1 MRTDIIVIG
10 GGVAGMV
17 AALRAA
23 QAGAQVTLLAR
34 AAPGTACNSAVSGGG
49 LLIAG
54 PNITVA
60 EHYALTMDVGHG
72 INQPELVKVLSRE
85 APACRE
91 WLEATTNF
99 RLNVKDKGQGYWST
113 GGGAG
118 LSARLA
124 TAVAA
129 TEGIVCRAVTVQAL
143 LVDNN
148 TCYGVVVDGPDGL
161 EWLYASATV
170 LATGGYAGLF
180 ARHDN
185 PGAPYGSGVVMAARA
200 GARLR
205 DLEFVQF
212 YPVATAEPS
221 LPTFMLFRPFPP
233 EARLVTEDGRD
244 LLNEV
249 FGGRS
254 LNDVVGA
261 ARDELSQVIHAE
273 NQIGQV
279 YFDAT
284 RFDWGQVN
292 RWFAMQHISQYDFDW
307 QRQRAKVAPIAHHA
321 MGGVWID
328 DHARTSIHRLYAAG
342 EVAAGVHGANRHG
355 SNSLT
360 DCLVFGSIAGI
371 EAAGAAQLSLPSD
384 LQSDGGAAGLQIQ
397 PEHGSGAADFATL
410 QDICW
415 DHIGLVRETASLA
428 EAQRRLTQLPL
439 SDARLMAELMLAF
452 AARRTES
459 RGAHYRADFPT
470 EQSEW
475 CHSQIARLIDR
486 KLQFEV

>member
-1 MRTDIIVIG
+1 MKTDVLVIG

-23 QAGAQVTLLAR
+23 QAGAHVTLVAR
-34 AAPGTACNSAVSGGG
+34 TAPGTECNSAVSGGG

-54 PNITVA
+54 PNISVD
-60 EHYALTMDVGHG
+60 EHYGLTMEVGHG
-72 INQPELVKVLSRE
+72 INQPELVAVLSRE

-91 WLEATTNF
+91 WLEATTRF
-99 RLNVKDKGQGYWST
+99 PLNVKDKGQGYWST

-118 LSARLA
+118 LAARLSQA
-124 TAVAA
+124 IAR
-129 TEGIVCRAVTVQAL
+129 TEGITTWTATVRQL
-143 LVDNN
+143 LVEDE
-148 TCYGVVVDGPDGL
+148 TCYGAVIEAEGERQPV
-161 EWLYASATV
+161 WAAATV
-170 LATGGYAGLF
+170 MATGGYAGLF

-185 PGAPYGSGVVMAARA
+185 PGAPYGAGVVMAAQA

-212 YPVATAEPS
+212 YPVATAEPD

-233 EARLVTEDGRD
+233 EARLVTADGRD
-244 LLNEV
+244 LLNTV
-249 FGGRS
+249 YNGRS

-261 ARDELSQVIHAE
+261 ARDDLSQLIHTE
-273 NQIGQV
+273 NQTGQV

-284 RFDWGQVN
+284 RFDWRQVK

-307 QRQRAKVAPIAHHA
+307 QHRRCRVAPIAHHS

-328 DHARTSIHRLYAAG
+328 AQARTSIGRLYAGG
-342 EVAAGVHGANRHG
+342 EVASGVHGANRHG

-360 DCLVFGSIAGI
+360 DCLVFGSIAGVQ
-371 EAAGAAQLSLPSD
+371 AAGATPIHPPSHARLGGESFPPSLP
-384 LQSDGGAAGLQIQ
+384 
-397 PEHGSGAADFATL
+397 ADFATL

-415 DHIGLVRETASLA
+415 QHIGLTRDAVSLA
-428 EAQRRLTQLPL
+428 EAARRLSDLPP

-459 RGAHYRADFPT
+459 RGAHDRPDFPG
-470 EQSEW
+470 ERPEW
-475 CHSQIARLIDR
+475 GHSQIARLVEGQVR
-486 KLQFEV
+486 FEV

>member
-1 MRTDIIVIG
+1 MTTDVLVIG
-10 GGVAGMV
+10 GGMAGMV

-23 QAGAQVTLLAR
+23 QAGARVTLLAR
-34 AAPGTACNSAVSGGG
+34 TPPGTECNSAVSGGG

-54 PNITVA
+54 PNLSVA
-60 EHYALTMDVGHG
+60 EHSALTMDVGHG
-72 INQPELVKVLSRE
+72 INDPDLVEVLTRQ

-91 WLEATTNF
+91 WLEATTRF
-99 RLNVKDKGQGYWST
+99 PLNVKDKGQGYWST

-124 TAVAA
+124 EAVCRS
-129 TEGIVCRAVTVQAL
+129 EGITVRTALVSRL
-143 LVDNN
+143 LVQDGV
-148 TCYGVVVDGPDGL
+148 CYGALVEAGVERQPL
-161 EWLYASATV
+161 FASATV

-212 YPVATAEPS
+212 YPVATAEPG

-244 LLNEV
+244 LLDEA

-254 LNDVVGA
+254 LNDVAGA
-261 ARDELSQVIHAE
+261 ARDDLSQIIHAE
-273 NQIGQV
+273 NRTGQV

-284 RFDWGQVN
+284 RFDWSQVN
-292 RWFAMQHISQYDFDW
+292 RWFAMQHISQYRFDW
-307 QRQRAKVAPIAHHA
+307 QRRRARVAPIAHHA

-328 DHARTSIHRLYAAG
+328 RHARTNIGRLYAAG
-342 EVAAGVHGANRHG
+342 EAASGVHGANRHG

-360 DCLVFGSIAGI
+360 DCLVFGSTAGL
-371 EAAGAAQLSLPSD
+371 EAAGELLTEPPASMVPGAEVLPSLD
-384 LQSDGGAAGLQIQ
+384 
-397 PEHGSGAADFATL
+397 AADFATL

-415 DHIGLVRETASLA
+415 QYAGLVRDADSLA
-428 EAQRRLTQLPL
+428 EAQRRLAKLPPSAAL
-439 SDARLMAELMLAF
+439 LMAKWMIAF
-452 AARRTES
+452 ARRRTES
-459 RGAHYRADFPT
+459 RGAHSRADYPA
-470 EQSEW
+470 ERPEW
-475 CHSQIARLIDR
+475 RKSQTARLVDGR
-486 KLQFEV
+486 LRFED